1 MRTCLDGAA
10 LAAALCR
17 GLEVMADIC
26 DGRREGWYGC
36 GCGGPGEGGAE
47 GVAAVTEERVG
58 AVTLTVTLTGAGRPA
73 ACEGLPGAEEAAG
86 THGGWRERLTHTVK
100 GARSQE
106 VAARHAR
113 RWRWGTRVPGVWRRP

>member
-1 MRTCLDGAA
+1 
-10 LAAALCR
+10 
-17 GLEVMADIC
+17 MADIC

-58 AVTLTVTLTGAGRPA
+58 AVTVTGAGRPA

-86 THGGWRERLTHTVK
+86 THTVYREK
-100 GARSQE
+100 G
-106 VAARHAR
+106 
-113 RWRWGTRVPGVWRRP
+113 